1 MANNSTQKINRI
13 ITRLDRKVIDLEA
26 REHINVSMRIDEIV
40 PFLKGVLELARD
52 DQSTRKI

>member
-40 PFLKGVLELARD
+40 PFLKGVL
-52 DQSTRKI
+52 